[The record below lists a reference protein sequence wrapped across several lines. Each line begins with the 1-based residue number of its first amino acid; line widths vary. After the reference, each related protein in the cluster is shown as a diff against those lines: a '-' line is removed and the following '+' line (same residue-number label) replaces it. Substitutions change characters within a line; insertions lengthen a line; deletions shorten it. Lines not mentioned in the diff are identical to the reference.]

1 MRFPSE
7 NCIKEVF
14 NLTKKKKK
22 SKVFCL
28 AMWEADQRAT
38 SKVALSELL
47 SVKCV
52 FSGHGLAA

>member
-1 MRFPSE
+1 MRTVLKKFLYSP
-7 NCIKEVF
+7 
-14 NLTKKKKK
+14 KKKKK